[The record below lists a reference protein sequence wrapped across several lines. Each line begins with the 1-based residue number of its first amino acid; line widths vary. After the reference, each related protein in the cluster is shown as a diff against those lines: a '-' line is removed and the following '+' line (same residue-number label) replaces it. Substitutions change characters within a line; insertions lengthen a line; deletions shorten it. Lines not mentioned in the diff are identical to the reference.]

1 MAITAFK
8 DVFRQ
13 VDNVMHYKIKAN
25 EVILEGALVAID
37 SNGLAI
43 NAVATSKVVGVAT
56 GVIQDGRVEV
66 YTGGIIDVKYNGTA
80 TQAKVGELVTTVDN
94 ETVKTAATGNPI
106 AGVVVEFKSATQV
119 RIRILTDGRT
129 A

>member
-13 VDNVMHYKIKAN
+13 VDNVMHYKLKAN
-25 EVILEGALVAID
+25 EVIPEGALVAID

>member
-25 EVILEGALVAID
+25 EVIPEGALVAID

-56 GVIQDGRVEV
+56 GAIQDGRVEV

-94 ETVKTAATGNPI
+94 ETVKTAGTGNPI

>member
-25 EVILEGALVAID
+25 EVIPEGALVAID

>member
-25 EVILEGALVAID
+25 EVIPEGALVAID
-37 SNGLAI
+37 TNGLAI

>member
-13 VDNVMHYKIKAN
+13 VDNVMHYKLKAN
-25 EVILEGALVAID
+25 EVIPEGALVAID

-43 NAVATSKVVGVAT
+43 NAVATSKIVGVAT

-94 ETVKTAATGNPI
+94 ETVKTAATSNPI

>member
-13 VDNVMHYKIKAN
+13 VDNVMHYKLKAN
-25 EVILEGALVAID
+25 EVIPEGALVAID

-94 ETVKTAATGNPI
+94 ETVKTAGTGNPI